1 MYQMLYFILFGF
13 ASSTSFGTFLYSLK
27 LIFFSNFSTYKFS
40 TQKLLLDKTNFKS
53 LAQNTEQWTL
63 SVHVISV

>member
-1 MYQMLYFILFGF
+1 MLYFILFGF

-53 LAQNTEQWTL
+53 LAQNTEQ
-63 SVHVISV
+63 